1 MLMMNEVRAELFL
14 RRLPQNVRSSL
25 SREQEAALREAAAGR
40 SGEPHPIDIRLSIP
54 TPWGRYYFALFG
66 GHERRSAARR
76 ASDRRMR
83 PLTTTAN
90 VLFAGGAVGALCL
103 LLLIAL
109 LFFGAVIE
117 V

>member
-25 SREQEAALREAAAGR
+25 TPKQEAALREAAAGR

-66 GHERRSAARR
+66 GREKRSAARR

-83 PLTTTAN
+83 PLATTAN
-90 VLFAGGAVGALCL
+90 VLFAGGVLAGACL

-109 LFFGAVIE
+109 LLFGAVVE

>member
-14 RRLPQNVRSSL
+14 RRLPQNVRTSL
-25 SREQEAALREAAAGR
+25 TREQEAALREAAAGR

-66 GHERRSAARR
+66 GQERRSAARR

-83 PLTTTAN
+83 PLATTAN
-90 VLFAGGAVGALCL
+90 VVFAGGALATVCL

-109 LFFGAVIE
+109 LLFGAAVQ